1 MASHKHTGG
10 IIPIAAFLAA
20 VPGVIVAAAP
30 YIATAAGA
38 IGVVSGATHIINEI
52 KQMFSKKG
60 SGSAYKG
67 GGLYDPVYGDD
78 FINQL
83 KGSGCSCHKKKKGGS
98 VYDPVYP
105 DRGNCSNRGST
116 RDYYT
121 KSRGGL
127 QHFGGGIH
135 DPVYGRGAKELLD
148 KMGKK
153 EFEKI
158 AEKLRD
164 SVMSLPEKVR
174 SEMIDFLL
182 RVDSK
187 WIFIKYY
194 LNSL

>member
-1 MASHKHTGG
+1 MASHNKKGG

-38 IGVVSGATHIINEI
+38 IGVVAGATHIINEI
-52 KQMFSKKG
+52 KAMFTKKG
-60 SGSAYKG
+60 N
-67 GGLYDPVYGDD
+67 GLYDPVYGDD

-83 KGSGCSCHKKKKGGS
+83 KGSGCSCHKKKGNG

-105 DRGNCSNRGST
+105 DRGNCSSSSSSRNQYS
-116 RDYYT
+116 

-127 QHFGGGIH
+127 QHFGGGIR
-135 DPVYGRGAKELLD
+135 DPVYGKGVKELLD
-148 KMGKK
+148 QMGRK

-164 SVMSLPEKVR
+164 TVMSLPQKAR
-174 SEMIDFLL
+174 SEMIDF
-182 RVDSK
+182 
-187 WIFIKYY
+187 FIKSGKTVTNLYA
-194 LNSL
+194 

>member
-1 MASHKHTGG
+1 MASHNKKGG

-60 SGSAYKG
+60 SGFQTLGK
-67 GGLYDPVYGDD
+67 GLYDPVYGDD
-78 FINQL
+78 FIAAI
-83 KGSGCSCHKKKKGGS
+83 KGSGCSCHKKMFSSSRKNGKGVGI
-98 VYDPVYP
+98 YDPVYP
-105 DRGNCSNRGST
+105 DRNNSCVNRINS
-116 RDYYT
+116 RDYSSNSN
-121 KSRGGL
+121 SRMRYGGYGL
-127 QHFGGGIH
+127 R

-174 SEMIDFLL
+174 SEMIDF
-182 RVDSK
+182 
-187 WIFIKYY
+187 FIK
-194 LNSL
+194 SGQ